1 MARKLNITQEMED
14 ALRKMDI
21 PQEKIAELKEMEVD
35 ADVERL
41 DLDGLDGVSGGGGI
55 YGVKKWAPDD
65 WKNPIWN
72 NWTWIEGANFIKAIY
87 DSYGEDICI
96 DMCNELFCKSYD
108 WEYYIHGTDPVY
120 AALYMWSIC
129 YSLA

>member
-65 WKNPIWN
+65 WKNPVWN
-72 NWTWIEGANFIKAIY
+72 NWTWIEGADFIEAIY
-87 DSYGEDICI
+87 NSFGEDIAIDYCI
-96 DMCNELFCKSYD
+96 EAFCRSND
-108 WEYYIHGTDPVY
+108 WERYIHANGPRY